1 MFQLEPGVALPS
13 PIDLL
18 GKILIKNKKKSHKA
32 EGGSTKKK
40 LTEQTS
46 NPYSDTS
53 SMCEPSSPSTGTPPH
68 GYTYV
73 LAQLHLAPPAYC
85 HTSITTPPNTIYSD

>member
-1 MFQLEPGVALPS
+1 MCQLEPGVALPS
-13 PIDLL
+13 PMDLL

-53 SMCEPSSPSTGTPPH
+53 SMCEPSSPSAGTPPH
-68 GYTYV
+68 GYST
-73 LAQLHLAPPAYC
+73 HAYC
-85 HTSITTPPNTIYSD
+85 HPSITTPLNTKCSD